1 MVMSP
6 AGLGPEDDYAGE
18 GRQELERMLHK
29 DHDRKYS
36 AERKLLV
43 VTLKGLVI
51 KTN

>member
-1 MVMSP
+1 
-6 AGLGPEDDYAGE
+6 
-18 GRQELERMLHK
+18 MLHK

-51 KTN
+51 KTNWLADNRQS